1 MCIGLILLSGLS
13 WSQNVLHVFASNG
26 KPFRLVVDSLP
37 VNVNPQS
44 HVKTGLLF
52 KDTVKVALLFN
63 DQTRYETELLLLVKR
78 KPVKNKEFTFAVE
91 PYKYAFRPRFISC
104 SNLTKL
110 PEPLVPPKPI
120 EDTTWKVNNNI
131 WEHYCELKDGKPL
144 FFNNLD
150 NGKVAMPDNYV
161 GYAKRLIARCQIED
175 DKLKIVEQT
184 ILKNYLSAVQLQ
196 KLLSEIPFELDRLKL
211 IRLAGNHVTD
221 PQNLKALRTLFTYE
235 SSQRELDQIISQPK
249 ENSGTPKDCPKA
261 SEDALITELVQ
272 QLKGLDTDK
281 ARVDLIRTKSSEYC
295 YTIEQTKK
303 VLATFIHDRERMEA
317 SKQMYYTCTERS
329 NFKQLKEAFIYP
341 ETVNE
346 LNRFLE
352 QFER

>member
-1 MCIGLILLSGLS
+1 MLIFGLS
-13 WSQNVLHVFASNG
+13 RSQNVLHVFASNG

-37 VNVNPQS
+37 VNENPQS

-52 KDTVKVALLFN
+52 KDTIKVVLLFN
-63 DQTRYETELLLLVKR
+63 DQTRYEAELLLLVKR

-91 PYKYAFRPRFISC
+91 PYKYGFRPRFISC
-104 SNLTKL
+104 NNLTKL
-110 PEPLVPPKPI
+110 PDPLVPPKPI

-150 NGKVAMPDNYV
+150 NGKVAMPDSYLA
-161 GYAKRLIARCQIED
+161 YAKRLITRCQVED
-175 DKLKIVEQT
+175 DKFKIVAQT
-184 ILKNYLSAVQLQ
+184 ILKNYLNSKQLQ
-196 KLLSEIPFELDRLKL
+196 MLLSGISFELDKLKL

-221 PQNLKALRTLFTYE
+221 PQNLKSLRVLFTYE
-235 SSQRELDQIISQPK
+235 SSQRELDQIISQSK
-249 ENSGTPKDCPKA
+249 ENSVTPKDCPKA
-261 SEDALITELVQ
+261 SEDTVIALLVQ

-303 VLATFIHDRERMEA
+303 ILAAFIHDRERLDA

-329 NFKQLKEAFIYP
+329 NFKQLKEAFIYS

-352 QFER
+352 QFEK